1 MSSGFNRRAICILL
15 LSGLAGCAMFAQAG
29 EDRAPLTLDAAI
41 EIAIARAPRV
51 AAQHAA
57 IRATDEL
64 IARAGQLPD
73 PKLRFGIENLP
84 VTDAERF
91 RVNSDFMTM
100 RRIGVM
106 QEIPSDG
113 KRASA
118 RARAHGEGR
127 VERGGLA
134 RERAQVRALVASAW
148 IERHYARRVLAKL
161 EELRTQI
168 RLEID
173 AAVPALAAGRVT
185 LVEVQA
191 LRAMAEAV
199 GDRVLMQ
206 DRLAERARIEL
217 LRLIADAA
225 DRPAAP
231 IVATDAPPWPVAD
244 LDSRMPAHP
253 QVIMA
258 ASQLHLAQA
267 DIDAARAT
275 VVPDWSVELSYA
287 QREPAYSNMISL
299 MVQVDLPLWRRDR
312 QDRDVAS
319 RVAQRERAL
328 AQLDDARRLASAEL
342 RLAYADHAFAHRR
355 VQHHEHVLVP
365 VSRER
370 LAAASAA
377 YRGGRG
383 TLAAVLEA
391 RRAELEI
398 DLETLAAERERAL
411 AWSAIRYAFLTDE
424 EHANAGE

>member
-1 MSSGFNRRAICILL
+1 MPCGFNRRAVRVL
-15 LSGLAGCAMFAQAG
+15 LSGLAGCALLAHAE

-41 EIAIARAPRV
+41 DMAIARAPRV
-51 AAQHAA
+51 EAQRAA

-64 IARAGQLPD
+64 IARAGQFPD

-84 VTDAERF
+84 VSDAERF

-118 RARAHGEGR
+118 RARARGEGR
-127 VERGGLA
+127 IEWANLA
-134 RERAQVRALVASAW
+134 RERVQVRALVASAW
-148 IERHYARRVLAKL
+148 IERGYAQRTLAKL
-161 EELRTQI
+161 QELFAQI
-168 RLEID
+168 RFEID
-173 AAVPALAAGRVT
+173 AAAPALAAGRATV
-185 LVEVQA
+185 VEVQA

-206 DRLAERARIEL
+206 ERLVERARIEL

-231 IVATDAPPWPVAD
+231 IVATNVPPWPVAE
-244 LDSRMPAHP
+244 LDSRVAAHP

-258 ASQLHLAQA
+258 ASQLRLAQA

-275 VVPDWSVELSYA
+275 VVPDWAVELSYA

-312 QDRDVAS
+312 QDRDVAA
-319 RVAQRERAL
+319 RVAQRERAVV
-328 AQLDDARRLASAEL
+328 QLDDARRLATAEL

-355 VQHHEHVLVP
+355 VQHHEHVLAP
-365 VSRER
+365 VAPER

-391 RRAELEI
+391 RRVGLEI
-398 DLETLAAERERAL
+398 DLETLAAERERTL

-424 EHANAGE
+424 EYANAGE